1 VADAAVVA
9 PVVERPASGVD
20 LLRGEHLS
28 AAPRAALA
36 LHRLDG
42 RHVDGS
48 LRRLRLVDV
57 LPAWDVFGGEDT
69 PRAGRE
75 PVPLGAVL
83 LGVAQLAVHLAV
95 RTVAVRHGVQRP
107 LALAA
112 LEALLVERPVL
123 SHHCLGA
130 VDLPSAARAAI
141 FAVLGHDHEV
151 CVAMRLHHGYEI
163 QIFRH
168 ERAAAMAKSVSL
180 RAELASITPFAVD
193 LFVGP
198 VALQHGVQRLTT
210 RLAVET
216 SLVVHLPLGEH
227 LLRGEDLPPTA
238 GAPLPRGRFGG
249 LVAL

>member
-9 PVVERPASGVD
+9 PLVERPAPGVD
-20 LLRGEHLS
+20 LLRGEDLS
-28 AAPRAALA
+28 AAPRAALP

-48 LRRLRLVDV
+48 LRRLRLIDV
-57 LPAWDVFGGEDT
+57 LPAWDVFGGENT

-95 RTVAVRHGVQRP
+95 HAVAVRHGVQGT
-107 LALAA
+107 LAHPA

-123 SHHCLGA
+123 SHHGLGA
-130 VDLPSAARAAI
+130 VDLPPASRAAI

-151 CVAMRLHHGYEI
+151 GVAVRLHHGYEI

-168 ERAAAMAKSVSL
+168 EGAASMAKSVSL
-180 RAELASITPFAVD
+180 RAELATITPFAVD

-198 VALQHGVQRLTT
+198 VTLQHGVQGLTT
-210 RLAVET
+210 RLAVEA

-227 LLRGEDLPPTA
+227 LLCGKDLPPTA

-249 LVAL
+249 FVVL